1 MRVSTIVAIALC
13 VPTGGSFAS
22 DAPLY
27 KTKDCD
33 KETVQMEMNIC
44 AGANLDAANGE
55 LNRVYQKLMAQQTD
69 QKSKDQLK
77 DVERNWIAY
86 RDKECAWEI
95 GPQEDGGSIW
105 PMAMDNCLQ
114 EKTDARIRE
123 LKEQLDCVEGDV
135 TCKK

>member
-1 MRVSTIVAIALC
+1 MRISIIAATALC
-13 VPTGGSFAS
+13 MLTGGTSAS

-27 KTKDCD
+27 KTRDCG
-33 KETVQMEMNIC
+33 KEMVQMGMNMC
-44 AGANLDAANGE
+44 AGANLDAANTE
-55 LNRVYQKLMAQQTD
+55 LNRVYQKLMSQQTD
-69 QKSKDQLK
+69 QPSKDQLK
-77 DVERNWIAY
+77 DVERSWIAY

-123 LKEQLDCVEGDV
+123 LKSQLECVEGDV
-135 TCKK
+135 ACKK

>member
-1 MRVSTIVAIALC
+1 MAVLALC
-13 VPTGGSFAS
+13 AASGGAFAS

-27 KTKDCD
+27 RTRDCG
-33 KETVQMEMNIC
+33 KEMVQMGMNLC
-44 AGANLDAANGE
+44 AGANLDAANAE
-55 LNRVYQKLMAQQTD
+55 LNRVYQKLMSQQAD
-69 QKSKDQLK
+69 QKSKEQLK
-77 DVERNWIAY
+77 DVERAWVAF

-123 LKEQLDCVEGDV
+123 LKSQLDCAEGDV

>member
-1 MRVSTIVAIALC
+1 MRVSIIAAMALC
-13 VPTGGSFAS
+13 MAGGGASAS

-27 KTKDCD
+27 KTRDCD
-33 KETVQMEMNIC
+33 KETVQMEMNMC
-44 AGANLDAANGE
+44 AGANLEAANGE
-55 LNRVYQKLMAQQTD
+55 LNRVYQKLMSQQTD
-69 QKSKDQLK
+69 QKSKEQLK
-77 DVERNWIAY
+77 DVERAWVAF
-86 RDKECAWEI
+86 RDKECDWEI

-123 LKEQLDCVEGDV
+123 LKSQLDCVEGDV

>member
-1 MRVSTIVAIALC
+1 MRYSTIAGLMLCAVAGSAL
-13 VPTGGSFAS
+13 AN

-27 KTKDCD
+27 KTRDCG
-33 KETVQMEMNIC
+33 KEMVQMEMNLC
-44 AGANLDAANGE
+44 AGANLDAANAE
-55 LNRVYQKLMAQQTD
+55 LNHVYQKLMSQQTD
-69 QKSKDQLK
+69 QPSKDQLK
-77 DVERNWIAY
+77 DVERSWIAY

-123 LKEQLDCVEGDV
+123 LKSQLECVEGDV
-135 TCKK
+135 ACKK

>member
-1 MRVSTIVAIALC
+1 MRFSILAAFALC
-13 VPTGGSFAS
+13 AAAGGVFAA

-27 KTKDCD
+27 KTRDCD
-33 KETVQMEMNIC
+33 KEMVQMEMNIC
-44 AGANLDAANGE
+44 AGANLDSANAE
-55 LNRVYQKLMAQQTD
+55 LNRVYQKLISQQTD
-69 QKSKDQLK
+69 QKSKDELK
-77 DVERNWIAY
+77 DAERGWASY

-123 LKEQLDCVEGDV
+123 LKEQFDCVEGDV
-135 TCKK
+135 SCKK